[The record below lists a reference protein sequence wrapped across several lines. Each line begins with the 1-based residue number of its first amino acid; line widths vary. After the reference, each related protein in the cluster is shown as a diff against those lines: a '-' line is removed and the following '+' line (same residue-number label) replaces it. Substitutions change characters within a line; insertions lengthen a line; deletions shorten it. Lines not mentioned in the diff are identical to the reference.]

1 MTKTFF
7 ENFKRRFGEVT
18 MIYFYDPIEKRRRY
32 LNLESNGINF
42 EKVDWEKDA
51 MTITYIETISYIDWS
66 GKNKCHKERKVQ
78 NIKRENI
85 QKVLFRQ
92 SIEF

>member
-51 MTITYIETISYIDWS
+51 MTITYIEIISYIDWS

-92 SIEF
+92 SIEI

>member
-7 ENFKRRFGEVT
+7 ENFKKRFGEVT
-18 MIYFYDPIEKRRRY
+18 MIGFYDPLKKINRC
-32 LNLESNGINF
+32 LNFKSNGINF
-42 EKVDWEKDA
+42 VKVDWEKDA

-78 NIKRENI
+78 YIKRENI
-85 QKVLFRQ
+85 HQVF
-92 SIEF
+92 F

>member
-18 MIYFYDPIEKRRRY
+18 MIYFYDPLEKRRRY
-32 LNLESNGINF
+32 LNLESNEINF

-85 QKVLFRQ
+85 QKVLFRHFE
-92 SIEF
+92 S

>member
-1 MTKTFF
+1 
-7 ENFKRRFGEVT
+7 
-18 MIYFYDPIEKRRRY
+18 
-32 LNLESNGINF
+32 
-42 EKVDWEKDA
+42 

-92 SIEF
+92 FIEI

>member
-7 ENFKRRFGEVT
+7 KNFMRRFGEVT
-18 MIYFYDPIEKRRRY
+18 MIYFYDPIKKQHSC
-32 LNLESNGINF
+32 LNFKSNRINL
-42 EKVDWEKDA
+42 EKVDWCVDA
-51 MTITYIETISYIDWS
+51 MIITYIETISYIDWS
-66 GKNKCHKERKVQ
+66 GNNKCHKERKVQ

-92 SIEF
+92 SES

>member
-7 ENFKRRFGEVT
+7 ENFKKRFGEVT
-18 MIYFYDPIEKRRRY
+18 MIYFYDPLEKRRRY
-32 LNLESNGINF
+32 LNLESNEINF

-66 GKNKCHKERKVQ
+66 GNNKCHKERKVQ

-85 QKVLFRQ
+85 QKVLFRHFE
-92 SIEF
+92 S

>member
-7 ENFKRRFGEVT
+7 ENFKKRFGEVT
-18 MIYFYDPIEKRRRY
+18 MIYFYDPLEKRRRY
-32 LNLESNGINF
+32 LNLESNEINF

-85 QKVLFRQ
+85 QKVLFRHFE
-92 SIEF
+92 S

>member
-42 EKVDWEKDA
+42 EK
-51 MTITYIETISYIDWS
+51 
-66 GKNKCHKERKVQ
+66 G
-78 NIKRENI
+78 
-85 QKVLFRQ
+85 
-92 SIEF
+92 

>member
-32 LNLESNGINF
+32 LNLESNEINF

-66 GKNKCHKERKVQ
+66 GNNKCHKERKVQ

-92 SIEF
+92 SIEI

>member
-18 MIYFYDPIEKRRRY
+18 MIYFYDPLEKRNRY
-32 LNLESNGINF
+32 LNLESNEINF

-66 GKNKCHKERKVQ
+66 GNNKCHKERKVQ

-85 QKVLFRQ
+85 QKVLFRHFE
-92 SIEF
+92 S

>member
-1 MTKTFF
+1 
-7 ENFKRRFGEVT
+7 
-18 MIYFYDPIEKRRRY
+18 
-32 LNLESNGINF
+32 
-42 EKVDWEKDA
+42 

-66 GKNKCHKERKVQ
+66 GKNKYYKERKVQ

-92 SIEF
+92 FIEI

>member
-32 LNLESNGINF
+32 LNLENNGINF

-66 GKNKCHKERKVQ
+66 GKNKCYKERKVQ

-92 SIEF
+92 SIEI

>member
-7 ENFKRRFGEVT
+7 ENFKKRFGEVT
-18 MIYFYDPIEKRRRY
+18 MIYFYDPLEKRNRY
-32 LNLESNGINF
+32 LNLESNEINF

-66 GKNKCHKERKVQ
+66 GNNKCHKERKVQ

-85 QKVLFRQ
+85 QKVLFRHFE
-92 SIEF
+92 S

>member
-18 MIYFYDPIEKRRRY
+18 MIYFYDPLEKRNRY

-51 MTITYIETISYIDWS
+51 MTITCIETISYIDWS
-66 GKNKCHKERKVQ
+66 GNNKRHQERKVQ

-85 QKVLFRQ
+85 QKVLFRHFE
-92 SIEF
+92 S